1 MRKRHIRPPL
11 LGVGPGFAAV
21 ALLLAAP
28 PAPVTTVSAAEPPT
42 IAGAPDVGAMSTS
55 AAALVGE
62 HDYVEAEF
70 FISGYAQSYRQRG
83 NWGTDG
89 VWAAAPGETAP
100 YAIRMLARYP
110 ADPARFN
117 GVVVVEWLN
126 VSGQTEADPDFTS
139 LHLELFRGGYAYVGV
154 GAQRVGVYG
163 QSGLKAQNPERYAGL
178 VHPGDSFSYDIY
190 TQAGRAVQAP
200 SELAPLGRL
209 TGRIRRL
216 IAIGESQ
223 SAGRMVTYVNAVHPL
238 AQVYDA
244 FLIHSRSGGAAP
256 LAQDAENRPTVRAPT
271 PARIRAD
278 LGAPVFQVQAEGDVP
293 RFVAARQ
300 PDTDRLRTWE
310 LAGTAHADRY
320 LLTGG
325 GRRPLTFTCAD
336 PDPTLSVPI
345 NDGPMTYSLRVAL
358 RHLRG
363 WAADGDRPPGAS
375 PFALDGDD
383 LARDPTTGLV
393 VGGVRTPHVDVP
405 VRTLHGVRAPAGG
418 GGFCRLFGRADPWNG
433 NADPWDG
440 HPADP
445 SPTPEPVLSD
455 LYSGRDAYLAAFA
468 AAIDRGVEA
477 GFLLEE
483 DRAGMLAEA
492 EAVAWPSPDAR

>member
-1 MRKRHIRPPL
+1 MRMRPIRRRVL
-11 LGVGPGFAAV
+11 SGVSGFAAV

-28 PAPVTTVSAAEPPT
+28 PAPVTTVSAAGPPT
-42 IAGAPDVGAMSTS
+42 VARAPDVGALSTS

-70 FISGYAQSYRQRG
+70 FISGDAQSYRQRG
-83 NWGTDG
+83 TWGTDG
-89 VWAAAPGETAP
+89 VWAAAPAETAP
-100 YAIRMLARYP
+100 YAIRMLVRYP

-154 GAQRVGVYG
+154 GAQRVGIYG
-163 QSGLKAQNPERYAGL
+163 QSGLKAQNAERYAGL

-190 TQAGRAVQAP
+190 TQAGQAVQAP
-200 SELAPLGRL
+200 AELAPLGRL
-209 TGRIRRL
+209 TPGIRQL
-216 IAIGESQ
+216 IAVGESQ

-238 AQVYDA
+238 TQVYDG

-256 LAQDAENRPTVRAPT
+256 LAQDAQNRPAART
-271 PARIRAD
+271 PSPAQIRTG
-278 LGAPVFQVQAEGDVP
+278 LQVPVFQVQAEGDVP

-325 GRRPLTFTCAD
+325 GHRPLAMNCAD
-336 PDPTLSVPI
+336 SDPILSVPI
-345 NDGPMTYSLRVAL
+345 NDGPMTYSLRAAL
-358 RHLRG
+358 RHLRR
-363 WAADGDRPPGAS
+363 WAADGDLPPSAS

-383 LARDPTTGLV
+383 LARDPATGLV

-418 GGFCRLFGRADPWNG
+418 PGFCRLFGRADPWNG
-433 NADPWDG
+433 DADPWDG

-445 SPTPEPVLSD
+445 SPTPEPALSA
-455 LYSGRDAYLAAFA
+455 LYPSRDAYLAAFA

-477 GFLLEE
+477 GFLLED

-492 EAVAWPSPDAR
+492 EAVAWPSLDAR

>member
-1 MRKRHIRPPL
+1 MRKRHVRRHSLRI
-11 LGVGPGFAAV
+11 GPGLGAV

-28 PAPVTTVSAAEPPT
+28 PAPVSVVSAAEPPLVT
-42 IAGAPDVGAMSTS
+42 EAPDVGTMSTS
-55 AAALVGE
+55 AVALVRE

-70 FISGYAQSYRQRG
+70 VVSGDAQSYRQRG
-83 NWGTDG
+83 TWGIDG
-89 VWAAAPGETAP
+89 VWTAAPGDTAP
-100 YAIRMLARYP
+100 YATRMLVRSP

-154 GAQRVGVYG
+154 GAQRVGIYG
-163 QSGLKAQNPERYAGL
+163 QSGLKAQNAERYAAL

-190 TQAGRAVQAP
+190 TQAGQAVREP
-200 SELAPLGRL
+200 SGLAPLGRL
-209 TGRIRRL
+209 TGRIRQI
-216 IAIGESQ
+216 IAVGESQ
-223 SAGRMVTYVNAVHPL
+223 SAGRMVTYVNAIHALV
-238 AQVYDA
+238 QVYDG

-256 LAQDAENRPTVRAPT
+256 LAQDAENRPAARSPA
-271 PARIRAD
+271 PARVRTD
-278 LGAPVFQVQAEGDVP
+278 LRAPVFQVQAEGDVP
-293 RFVAARQ
+293 RFVTARQ

-325 GRRPLTFTCAD
+325 GHRPLTMTCAD
-336 PDPTLSVPI
+336 ADPTLSVPV
-345 NDGPMTYSLRVAL
+345 NDGPMTYSLRAAL
-358 RHLRG
+358 RHLRR
-363 WAADGDRPPGAS
+363 WVADGDQPPS
-375 PFALDGDD
+375 SHPFALDGDD

-418 GGFCRLFGRADPWNG
+418 GGFCRLFGRADTWNG
-433 NADPWDG
+433 DTDPWDG
-440 HPADP
+440 QPADP
-445 SPTPEPVLSD
+445 SPTPEPVLST
-455 LYSGRDAYLAAFA
+455 LYPSRDAYVAAFA
-468 AAIDRGVEA
+468 AAIDRGVEE

-483 DRAGMLAEA
+483 DRAAMLAEA
-492 EAVAWPSPDAR
+492 EAVDWPSSDAR